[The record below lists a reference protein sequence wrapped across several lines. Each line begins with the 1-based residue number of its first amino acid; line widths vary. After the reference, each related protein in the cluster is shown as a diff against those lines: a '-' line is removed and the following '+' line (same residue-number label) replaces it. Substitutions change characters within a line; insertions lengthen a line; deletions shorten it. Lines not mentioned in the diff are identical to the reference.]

1 MIMMKTAFYPTD
13 ILLPK
18 AQDNTKWSV
27 IACDQ
32 FTEQKQYWRQVEQI
46 VGDAPSTLHM
56 ILPEAYLDEADAAER
71 ITRSSEN
78 MEDYLKGDI
87 MKCYPEAMIYV
98 ERTLSDGT
106 LRPGLIGAL
115 DLEEYSFSADAQT
128 LCRPTEQTVADRLPP
143 RCKIRK
149 AASLE
154 LPHAMVLLDDKN
166 GSVIEAVG
174 TAKETLEKVYDF
186 DLMLGS
192 GHLQGWLLSKQLQA
206 QVLSALT
213 TLKEESS
220 MRFGTPLLYLVG
232 DGNHSIATAKTCYE
246 QLKESLG
253 EQAEHHPAR
262 YCLVELCN
270 LHHNSI
276 RFEPIHRVVFGADK
290 DELLHALR
298 EQQPSDKTYT
308 QSFTL
313 MSAEGCEEISLPHPT
328 SPLTV
333 GTLQQFLDK
342 YMESHPNVSIDYVH
356 ELSSLKECCKQGAL
370 GMLLPAMDKDALTES
385 ILSDGVLPRK
395 TFSMGHA
402 ADKRF
407 YLECRKIVK

>member
-1 MIMMKTAFYPTD
+1 MKTAFYPAD

-32 FTEQKQYWRQVEQI
+32 FTEQKGYWQQVETV
-46 VGDAPSTLHM
+46 VGNAPSTLHM
-56 ILPEAYLDEADAAER
+56 ILPEAYLDEADAPAR
-71 ITRSSEN
+71 IKRSGEN
-78 MEDYLKGDI
+78 MQSYLREDVLE
-87 MKCYPEAMIYV
+87 CYPDAMIYV

-106 LRPGLIGAL
+106 VRPGLVGAL
-115 DLEEYSFSADAQT
+115 DLEEYSFSGDTQT
-128 LCRPTEQTVADRLPP
+128 LCRPTEQTVAERIPP
-143 RCKIRK
+143 RRRIRE
-149 AASLE
+149 AATLE

-166 GSVIEAVG
+166 GTVIEAIGAV
-174 TAKETLEKVYDF
+174 KESLAPVYDF

-192 GHLQGWLLSKQLQA
+192 GHLTGWLLTKPLQA
-206 QVLSALT
+206 QVQSALEA
-213 TLKEESS
+213 LRIESEKKY
-220 MRFGTPLLYLVG
+220 GTPLLYPVG

-246 QLKESLG
+246 QLKEHLG
-253 EQAEHHPAR
+253 AEALDHPAR

-270 LHHNSI
+270 LHHPSI

-290 DELLHALR
+290 EALLSALR
-298 EQQPSDKTYT
+298 AEQPAGEEAV

-313 MSAEGCEEISLPHPT
+313 VTDTGSEEIALPRPT

-342 YMESHPNVSIDYVH
+342 YMAETSGVTIDYVH
-356 ELSSLKECCKQGAL
+356 ELSSLQECCKQGAL
-370 GMLLPAMDKDALTES
+370 GMLLPAMDKDALVET
-385 ILSDGVLPRK
+385 ILRDGVLPRK